1 MEVHNPFNG
10 APVLYVEQ
18 TESTMI
24 LAREIK
30 PVHGTVVMAG
40 FQSAGRGRIP
50 GRRWLGE
57 KNKNLMCTLILD
69 VEKVPV
75 RKIPL
80 PLIIGL
86 GMAFYL
92 EQTHSVKPLIKWPN
106 DVLVS
111 GKKISGIIIEQTRNY
126 SLVGIGLNLNQVS
139 FPEALRFK
147 ATSVLKET
155 GMRCNPEEELSFVL
169 NGIYSA
175 LNLENPA
182 AAIEK
187 RLFARGEEIVFISGD
202 PVQGRRIKGILT
214 GIAPDGTILIKLD
227 NGRTVSL
234 ATGEI
239 EYSTGL
245 TEKRYSPRTPF
256 C

>member
-1 MEVHNPFNG
+1 METVFSPLEVHNSFNG

-30 PVHGTVVMAG
+30 PVHGTVIMAG

-50 GRRWLGE
+50 GRRWMGE
-57 KNKNLMCTLILD
+57 KNKNLLCTLILD

-86 GMAFYL
+86 GLALYL
-92 EQTHSVKPLIKWPN
+92 EQAHSVKPLIKWPN

-155 GMRCNPEEELSFVL
+155 GMRCNPEEELFFVL

-182 AAIEK
+182 AAIKK
-187 RLFARGEEIVFISGD
+187 RLFARGREIVFIPGD
-202 PVQGRRIKGILT
+202 PVQGKRIKGILS
-214 GIAPDGTILIKLD
+214 GIAPDGTILIQLD
-227 NGRTVSL
+227 NGRTVSS
-234 ATGEI
+234 ASGEI

-245 TEKRYSPRTPF
+245 LQT
-256 C
+256 